1 MNTGAATNGRVFCQR
16 VKFSSGFVGTES
28 SRFSNSK
35 DFAPQ
40 IAIASVSS
48 GHDNEVRND
57 RVILRSG
64 LPLESG
70 MRLH

>member
-1 MNTGAATNGRVFCQR
+1 MNIDAATNGRVFCQR
-16 VKFSSGFVGTES
+16 VKFSFGFVGTGS
-28 SRFSNSK
+28 SRFSISK

-57 RVILRSG
+57 RVVLRSD

-70 MRLH
+70 MCLH